1 MLQVAAAGAV
11 ALQQPLTINR
21 ISRGQESVFFPVMAS
36 YIVAACRHRR
46 AWRYARRARHPVSLD
61 AWQQDRGDLPSP
73 WFYTAATL
81 KQLMML
87 TPALGAEDGPGAR

>member
-61 AWQQDRGDLPSP
+61 AWQPARGDLPS
-73 WFYTAATL
+73 
-81 KQLMML
+81 QLLMG
-87 TPALGAEDGPGAR
+87 TPVLGAGKDGPGM